1 MIIKQRQN
9 ITTTLLEI
17 WHRKMSQSI
26 IWGENQSN
34 VNFSSLFVFKYPHP
48 YLVSMVWH
56 IQASAILHM
65 CVNVRMHTCNQAINL
80 KTSTWNSKM
89 FCKPSPFLFL
99 RTNKILNL
107 YFYCHQTACSHVY
120 QQASITWK
128 NHKTF
133 ECSWFVRTN
142 WLYLFLH
149 FQCSFFRINV

>member
-1 MIIKQRQN
+1 MCIFHLFLFLN
-9 ITTTLLEI
+9 IHI
-17 WHRKMSQSI
+17 HIS
-26 IWGENQSN
+26 
-34 VNFSSLFVFKYPHP
+34 YPW
-48 YLVSMVWH
+48 SEWMH
-56 IQASAILHM
+56 IQASVILYM

-89 FCKPSPFLFL
+89 FCKPSPFSFL
-99 RTNKILNL
+99 RTHKILNL

-128 NHKTF
+128 NHRTF

-149 FQCSFFRINV
+149 FQFSLFHINVEYISMVSLVLLFRLW